1 LKLSKLSLS
10 GQVASLKDLLRS
22 PQLLKDRLVA
32 LEIRIFRAQLEFQLW
47 LQEPDRDSGT
57 TRDRYTVS
65 IVCMLKE
72 ICDANVMTSSA
83 KSVLAAMFMA
93 LGFTDY
99 VSSNAPLFP
108 IPEVEH
114 DRPLSFCP
122 MDLVNS
128 KSNKPYHKF
137 MAIVEPPIIW
147 QLRLFGKYMDRSMDS
162 APDKRV
168 TFQPDAWQRQVLD
181 CIDQDHSLLVVGQ
194 SRSQSNLIDILLTS
208 LNLCSTH
215 KCWKDI
221 YFVLCNGE
229 DTERIGR

>member
-1 LKLSKLSLS
+1 LQLSKLSLS
-10 GQVASLKDLLRS
+10 GQVVFLKNLLRS
-22 PQLLKDRLVA
+22 PKLLKDRLVA
-32 LEIRIFRAQLEFQLW
+32 LEMRIFRAQLEFQLW

-57 TRDRYTVS
+57 TRDGYTVS

-72 ICDANVMTSSA
+72 ICDASVMTSSA
-83 KSVLAAMFMA
+83 KIVLTAMFKA

-99 VSSNAPLFP
+99 VSPNTPFSS
-108 IPEVEH
+108 IPEVIP
-114 DRPLSFCP
+114 DRPLSFCAI
-122 MDLVNS
+122 DLMNS

-181 CIDQDHSLLVVGQ
+181 SIDQDRSLLVVGQ
-194 SRSQSNLIDILLTS
+194 SRSQSSLIDILTS

-215 KCWKDI
+215 KCRKDV

-229 DTERIGR
+229 DTKRIR